1 MPTPLSSSHA
11 VTAAGHGAARRDPIG
26 WVDYAWLIYALAF
39 LAQPA
44 LLLRQGRLG
53 WGSALLTAGAFVLFL
68 LSYVRGL
75 RARGRELGIVVALQA
90 TLGLIL
96 SPFNVGAPV
105 FLVYAATFAARV
117 ERSRLALRLIF
128 TLAALTWFASWM
140 TTAPLYVGLSM
151 TVLTAA
157 IGGAQL
163 QDMRLRR
170 SNRALRAAQTEIQH
184 LAAVAERE
192 RIARD
197 LHDVL
202 GHTLSLIVLKSE
214 LAAKLVTRDVT
225 RATAEIRDVEQVAR
239 QALHDVRETIQG
251 YRASIG
257 AEAGRARDLLETAG
271 VRAEVVLD
279 AVALPR
285 AAEEA
290 LALVI
295 REASTNVARHA
306 DADTCRVSLDTE
318 GSSVVLRVEDDGAS
332 DGSLVPGSGLGGM
345 RERIEAVGGDLAW
358 RAAPSG
364 HGLVLEARVP
374 LPASTASVP
383 LTPTMAST

>member
-1 MPTPLSSSHA
+1 MPTLAPY
-11 VTAAGHGAARRDPIG
+11 TRPTPIPDHGGSRPDPVG
-26 WVDYAWLIYALAF
+26 WVDYAWLVYAIAI

-53 WGSALLTAGAFVLFL
+53 WGYALLTAGALALFL
-68 LSYVRGL
+68 VSYVRGL
-75 RARGRELGIVVALQA
+75 RARGRELGIVVGIQA
-90 TLGLIL
+90 MLGLVL
-96 SPFNVGAPV
+96 APFNVCAPV
-105 FLVYAATFAARV
+105 FLVYAASFTARM
-117 ERSRLALRLIF
+117 ERSRLALRLILA
-128 TLAALTWFASWM
+128 LAALTGVASWLSK
-140 TTAPLYVGLSM
+140 APFYVGLSM
-151 TVLTAA
+151 TVLTVV

-163 QDMRLRR
+163 QDVRLRR
-170 SNRALRAAQTEIQH
+170 SNRALRAARTEIEH

-214 LAAKLVTRDVT
+214 LAAKLVTRDVA

-271 VRAEVVLD
+271 VRADVVLD

-306 DADTCRVSLDTE
+306 GAGTCRVSLDTE

-332 DGSLVPGSGLGGM
+332 DGRLVPGSGLGGM
-345 RERIEAVGGDLAW
+345 RERIEAVGGELGW
-358 RAAPSG
+358 RAARSG

-374 LPASTASVP
+374 LPPPAAPVST
-383 LTPTMAST
+383 TPTMAPT